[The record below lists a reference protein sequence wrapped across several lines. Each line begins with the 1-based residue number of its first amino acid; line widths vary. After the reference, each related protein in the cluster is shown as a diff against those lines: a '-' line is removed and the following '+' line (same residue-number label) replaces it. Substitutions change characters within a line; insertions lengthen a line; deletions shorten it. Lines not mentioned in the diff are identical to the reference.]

1 MKMHAQ
7 PHRFKTWVK
16 ETPTVSRWVNK
27 LWNIHMMDSGCF
39 LSSFLRINKL
49 QLDTG
54 KWMTLINIIL
64 REKSQTLRST
74 YCTVWLHFYNYKPDQ
89 TNLWCLV
96 RTLLHPWE
104 WSQLCLKED
113 NKRVGG
119 VLFYLWSRLWLHE
132 CSICKNPLS
141 YTLKIV
147 CCVLC
152 FNKISLK
159 VLYKI
164 LTKMSPA

>member
-119 VLFYLWSRLWLHE
+119 C
-132 CSICKNPLS
+132 CSIFDLGCGYMNAQFV
-141 YTLKIV
+141 KIHWAIHWKL
-147 CCVLC
+147 CVVYYASI
-152 FNKISLK
+152 K
-159 VLYKI
+159 
-164 LTKMSPA
+164 